1 MHHLSEEFGY
11 MFRLVAITIVELIPA
26 ILRHSDLRL
35 VFKDVRNVRERI
47 TVFIE
52 DVTVAEI
59 VLGET
64 YVAEGLALSA
74 CVVWLIDIAGV

>member
-1 MHHLSEEFGY
+1 LF
-11 MFRLVAITIVELIPA
+11 
-26 ILRHSDLRL
+26 
-35 VFKDVRNVRERI
+35 FKEVRNVCERN
-47 TVFIE
+47 TVFVE

-64 YVAEGLALSA
+64 YVGEGLALSA

>member
-1 MHHLSEEFGY
+1 
-11 MFRLVAITIVELIPA
+11 MFRLVVITIVEPIPD
-26 ILRHSDLRL
+26 ILRHSDLSL
-35 VFKDVRNVRERI
+35 FFKEVRNVCERN
-47 TVFIE
+47 TVFVE

-64 YVAEGLALSA
+64 YVGEGLALSA